1 MLIIIHNQSKQK
13 SYIIRTCDFIFNID
27 FQRSKGG
34 LTFSEKY
41 HNFTY
46 VSSEMYLMTKY
57 GKSGIKVAHN
67 SKNKK
72 SIITMGRQNVTS
84 ESTPSGPLT
93 S

>member
-1 MLIIIHNQSKQK
+1 MTL
-13 SYIIRTCDFIFNID
+13 FNID

-46 VSSEMYLMTKY
+46 VSSKMYLMTKWVE
-57 GKSGIKVAHN
+57 SGIKVVYN
-67 SKNKK
+67 YKNKK
-72 SIITMGRQNVTS
+72 YIITMGRQNVTI
-84 ESTPSGPLT
+84 ESTPSLPLT